1 MKLICGLGNPGR
13 EFEEHRHNIG
23 FKVVEAL
30 AARAQTDLGQNKFE
44 ARLGFG
50 SLGREKLLFLEP
62 QTFMNLSGRPLL
74 AVLQFYKLDWA
85 DVLVIHDE
93 LDLPFGRLQLKAG
106 GGAGGHN
113 GLRSI
118 LELPGVD
125 AFARLRFG
133 VGKPVGDNAK
143 DRVVGH
149 VLGAFSAEEKVALGP
164 LIVASVEAAET
175 WAREG
180 LATAMN
186 RFNRAR

>member
-1 MKLICGLGNPGR
+1 M
-13 EFEEHRHNIG
+13 
-23 FKVVEAL
+23 
-30 AARAQTDLGQNKFE
+30 
-44 ARLGFG
+44 
-50 SLGREKLLFLEP
+50 
-62 QTFMNLSGRPLL
+62 
-74 AVLQFYKLDWA
+74 
-85 DVLVIHDE
+85 
-93 LDLPFGRLQLKAG
+93 
-106 GGAGGHN
+106 
-113 GLRSI
+113 
-118 LELPGVD
+118 D